1 MKILVTGGAGFI
13 GSNFIHYLL
22 KQYPADQV
30 INFDALTYA
39 GNLANLVDVRA
50 DPRYHFVQ
58 GNIADRQA
66 IEQVVSDYQ
75 VDAVVNFAAESHVD
89 RSILHPD
96 DFVRSNFVG
105 VSTLLDVVKRLDV
118 NKFVQISTD
127 EVYGSSSG
135 NEQFNETAQ
144 LNPSSPYSAT
154 KAGADLLALSYYK
167 TYGTN
172 VSITR
177 SANNYGPFQF
187 PEKLIP
193 LMVTNGIQ
201 GKSLPV
207 YEDGKNV
214 RDWLHVLDNCRA
226 IDAVLR
232 RGRPGGIYN
241 IAAHNYE
248 ENQEI
253 VDKIVKQLGLPQSMI
268 KHVADRPANDQR
280 YSIDDALIRHELG
293 WQPTVDFDDGIAQ
306 TVDWYVAHEKWWR
319 PLLAAVHNR

>member
-22 KQYPADQV
+22 ENHPTDQV

-39 GNLANLVDVRA
+39 GNLASLADVQN

-58 GNIADRQA
+58 GNISDRQA
-66 IEQVVSDYQ
+66 VEQVISTYQ
-75 VDAVVNFAAESHVD
+75 IDSVVNFAAESHVD

-96 DFVRSNFVG
+96 AFVRSNFVG
-105 VSTLLDVVKRLDV
+105 VSTLLDVVKQQHV

-127 EVYGSSSG
+127 EVYGSSRG
-135 NEQFNETAQ
+135 HEQFNESAH

-193 LMVTNGIQ
+193 LMVTNGLR

-207 YEDGKNV
+207 YGDGKNV
-214 RDWLHVLDNCRA
+214 RDWLHVFDNCRA

-232 RGRPGGIYN
+232 HGRPGGIYN

-248 ENQEI
+248 ENIQI
-253 VDKIVKQLGLPQSMI
+253 VEKIVKQLELPQSMI
-268 KHVADRPANDQR
+268 DYVSDRPANDQR
-280 YSIDDALIRHELG
+280 YSIDDALIHNELG
-293 WQPTVDFDDGIAQ
+293 WQPTIDFDQGISQ
-306 TVDWYVAHEKWWR
+306 TVDWYVTHEKWWR
-319 PLLAAVHNR
+319 PLLGAVHNR